1 MNFDS
6 IIACGDSYTIG
17 PVVEGNLNMAQSW
30 PAHLGK
36 IMDLP
41 VVNLSRGGSSNTE
54 ISLQPLKLQREFNSP
69 LIVFGFTIH
78 YRFPYFNNKG
88 NIHSMYGMLDSDF
101 EFEHNRSTNS
111 ILLAKD
117 WMQKFL
123 LPTDNGL
130 SGTENMLV
138 ASIERIFGY
147 QKLNPNS
154 KVIWGVLHSDS
165 PEGPAIPD
173 NIITHIPQEYM
184 DSCFNI
190 DNKPFENI
198 SYKNYTI
205 SDTDQH
211 PNSDGLIKYAQK
223 IHNFIN
229 T

>member
-1 MNFDS
+1 MKFDG

-17 PVVEGNLNMAQSW
+17 PVTKGSLSMDKSW
-30 PAHLGK
+30 PAHLGN
-36 IMDLP
+36 IMNLP

-54 ISLQPLKLQREFNSP
+54 ISLQPLKLQKQFENP
-69 LIVFGFTIH
+69 LIIFGFTIH

-88 NIHSMYGMLDSDF
+88 SIHSMYGMLDSDF
-101 EFEHNRSTNS
+101 EFEHSRSSNS

-130 SGTENMLV
+130 SGTENMLI
-138 ASIERIFGY
+138 ASIERIFAY
-147 QKLNPNS
+147 EKLNPNS

-165 PEGPAIPD
+165 PDGPAIPN
-173 NIITHIPQEYM
+173 NILNHIPKEYM

-190 DNKPFENI
+190 DNKPYENI
-198 SYKNYTI
+198 SYIDHTI

-211 PNSDGLIKYAQK
+211 PNSDGLKKYAEA
-223 IHNFIN
+223 IHHFIN
-229 T
+229 S